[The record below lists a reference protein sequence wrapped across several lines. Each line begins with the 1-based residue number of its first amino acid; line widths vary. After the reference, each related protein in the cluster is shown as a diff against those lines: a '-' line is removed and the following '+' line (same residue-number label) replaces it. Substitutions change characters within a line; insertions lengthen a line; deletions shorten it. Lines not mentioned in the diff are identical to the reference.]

1 MLKAAEVSELM
12 GVSLRYVRKMAHEGK
27 LQSELHQNAQQRPV
41 YLFPLSALSEDL
53 QLKYY
58 AAHAPA
64 AAVPAAVQ
72 AAAAPPAPQR
82 SLDDFTLIERQEI
95 SWWIQTL
102 QRWQEYRTKPGTNA
116 TDLDDRFILLLQLEN
131 PDRTVSVPTL
141 YRKRKA
147 LQDGR
152 LEDLLD
158 NRGKALKGRSSIND
172 TVWQVFLSFYLDLRE
187 PPALECYQMTVQYI
201 KAEHPELAADI
212 PTYSTFMRRLKNDLP
227 PAVQVLGR
235 KGKKAMRDRC
245 APYIRRMYDTLR
257 SNEFWIADNHTFDI
271 ISTDDGG
278 TQHRLYLTAF
288 LDARSGIFTGCYVTT
303 APSSQSTVIALRKGI
318 LKYGIP
324 ENIYVDNGREFL
336 TFDLG
341 GTGHRTKKSKAAQ
354 GRYDPPPVLQRLGIT
369 MTNALVRN
377 ARAKLIERRFRD
389 FKQRISNLF
398 ETYTGGNILEKPEN
412 LAAIL
417 RSGKIPGDKE
427 LTAAVEQLL
436 EGYLNAQPY
445 GGEVK
450 ADQGKPRIQVYNENL
465 VKKRVPAN
473 PEDLNMLLMRSTRA
487 QKVDRRGVRLTIG
500 GQRLDY
506 WTDEFLLHYIG
517 QEVYLRYDPEDL
529 SYVRA
534 YDLQDRFIEQLPVD
548 SDAVMDYHASA
559 EQIKAGQRK
568 TRTYEKL
575 VGQQLAAM
583 TRPEIGR
590 DMRLRLALREAAD
603 NLADSAALPAAQ
615 PDIVTVMMPWEQ
627 PLLKAV
633 GSDINL
639 DRMIRNRIK
648 ETGGFDD
655 E

>member
-1 MLKAAEVSELM
+1 MEVLLKAAEVSELM
-12 GVSLRYVRKMAHEGK
+12 GVTVQYVRKMAQDGK
-27 LQSELHQNAQQRPV
+27 LESQLQQNAQRRPV
-41 YLFPLSALSEDL
+41 YLFPLAALPEEA

-64 AAVPAAVQ
+64 AADALQSEAK
-72 AAAAPPAPQR
+72 PAPAR
-82 SLDDFTLIERQEI
+82 SLDEFTLLERQEI
-95 SWWIQTL
+95 AWWIQTIK
-102 QRWQEYRTKPGTNA
+102 RWEEFRVKPGVNS
-116 TDLDDRFILLLQLEN
+116 TDMDDRFLALLSLEQ
-131 PDRTVSVPTL
+131 PERALSVPTL

-147 LQDGR
+147 LQEGR

-158 NRGKALKGRSSIND
+158 NRGKARKGRSSIDD

-187 PPALECYQMTVQYI
+187 PPALECYQMTLQYMR
-201 KAEHPELAADI
+201 KEHPDMVPGI
-212 PTYSTFMRRLKNDLP
+212 PTYSTFMRRLESDLP
-227 PAVQVLGR
+227 SAVRVLGR

-245 APYIRRMYDTLR
+245 APYIHRLYEGLR

-271 ISTDDGG
+271 LSDDGAG
-278 TQHRLYLTAF
+278 GRHRLYLTAF

-303 APSSQSTVIALRKGI
+303 APSSQSTVVALRKGI

-336 TFDLG
+336 TFDFG
-341 GTGHRTKKSKAAQ
+341 GTGHRTKKSKAAE

-369 MTNALVRN
+369 MINALVRN
-377 ARAKLIERRFRD
+377 ARAKLIERRFLD
-389 FKQRISNLF
+389 FKNRISRLF
-398 ETYTGGNILEKPEN
+398 ETYTGGNVLEKPEN
-412 LAAIL
+412 LAAVL
-417 RSGKIPGDKE
+417 RSGSVPSDKD
-427 LTAAVEQLL
+427 LTAAVEHLL

-445 GGEVK
+445 GGEVA
-450 ADQGKPRIQVYNENL
+450 ADRGKPRIQVYNENL
-465 VKKRVPAN
+465 LQKRMPAN

-487 QKVDRRGVRLTIG
+487 QKVGRRGVRLTVG
-500 GQRLDY
+500 EQRFDY
-506 WTDEFLLHYIG
+506 WTDEFLLNYIG
-517 QEVYLRYDPEDL
+517 KEVYIRYDPEDL

-568 TRTYEKL
+568 TRAYEKY
-575 VGQQLAAM
+575 VGQQLVAM

-590 DMRLRLALREAAD
+590 DMRLRIALQEAD
-603 NLADSAALPAAQ
+603 ENLAGAAGQVRAAPHLVELHLEQ
-615 PDIVTVMMPWEQ
+615 EQ

-633 GSDINL
+633 GSDIDL
-639 DRMIRNRIK
+639 DRMIQNRLK
-648 ETGGFDD
+648 ENGGFDD